1 MASYAALLQP
11 LKIKHLTI
19 RNRVMSTSHA
29 PAYGEDGMPGERY
42 QLYHEEK
49 AKGGI
54 GLTMF
59 GGSASV
65 AIDSPATPWR
75 QLALW
80 DDAIIPY
87 FQAFAER
94 VHAHG
99 AALMCQITHMGRRT
113 RWDTENWLA
122 PVSSSGVREPAHRS
136 FPKAMEDHDIR
147 RVTRAYGEAAR
158 RCRDGGLDGCEV
170 LVANH
175 LIMQFLSPRA
185 NRRSDAYG
193 GSPENRLRFAL
204 EVLGSVRAAVGEDF
218 VVGIRMTGDELAAGG
233 LDHEACLEV
242 IRRLAQSGLVDFL
255 NVSGGEVFSHMELT
269 NYIPTMAYPVAPYL
283 YLASAVR
290 RISEL
295 PVFHAGR
302 VPDIETA
309 ARAVADGHVDM
320 VGMTRPHLAD
330 PHIVKKL
337 SEGRVD
343 DIRQCVGASYCLDR
357 IYLGGE
363 ALCIQNPASGREAT
377 RPHVIPKAATS
388 RRVVVVG
395 AGPAGLEAARVS
407 AERGHAVVLFEKEA
421 ETGGQINLAARATW
435 RRSLSGISRWLDGQ
449 VKKLGVDVRLGSHA
463 GLDEVLACAP
473 EVVVIATGGR
483 PNSQVAKGAE
493 LAVSSWQ
500 ILSGAVAPAGNVLLF
515 DDQANHQGV
524 SCAEFMAQAGA
535 RVELVSPDRAIAEEL
550 GASNFSVHLRE
561 LYRAGVVLTPDT
573 RLIEISAEGNRLVAV
588 LRNEYDHGEE
598 ERAVDQVVIEHGTI
612 PEDDLYF
619 ALKPRSRNLGELDL
633 EALVAGRPQAI
644 ESNAR
649 GQFQLFRVG
658 DAVASRNIHA
668 AIYDSLRL
676 CKDL

>member
-1 MASYAALLQP
+1 VASYQALLEP
-11 LKIKHLTI
+11 LTI
-19 RNRVMSTSHA
+19 KNLTLRNRVMSTSHA
-29 PAYGEDGMPGERY
+29 PAYGDDGMPGERY

-94 VHAHG
+94 VQRHG

-147 RVTRAYGEAAR
+147 RITEAYGAAAR
-158 RCRDGGLDGCEV
+158 RCREGGLDGCEV

-175 LIMQFLSPRA
+175 LIMQFLSPRT

-193 GSPENRLRFAL
+193 GPLENRLRFAL
-204 EVLGSVRAAVGEDF
+204 EVLEAVRRAVGEDF
-218 VVGIRMTGDELAAGG
+218 VVGIRMTADEFAEGG
-233 LDHEACLEV
+233 LDHEDCMAV
-242 IRRLAQSGLVDFL
+242 IRRLATSGLVDFL

-269 NYIPTMAYPVAPYL
+269 NYIPNMAYPVAPYL

-290 RISEL
+290 QISEL
-295 PVFHAGR
+295 PVFHAAR
-302 VPDIETA
+302 IPDIETA
-309 ARAVADGHVDM
+309 ARAVAEGHVDM
-320 VGMTRPHLAD
+320 VGMTRPHMAD
-330 PHIVKKL
+330 PHIVAKL
-337 SEGRVD
+337 AEGRVD
-343 DIRQCVGASYCLDR
+343 DIRQCVGAGYCLDR
-357 IYLGGE
+357 IYLGEE
-363 ALCIQNPASGREAT
+363 ALCIQNPATGREAT
-377 RPHVIPKAATS
+377 MPHAIAKAERS

-395 AGPAGLEAARVS
+395 AGPAGLEAAR
-407 AERGHAVVLFEKEA
+407 AAAARGHVVVLFEKES
-421 ETGGQINLAARATW
+421 ESGGQINLAARATW
-435 RRSLSGISRWLDGQ
+435 RQSLSGISRWLDGQ
-449 VKKLGVDVRLGSHA
+449 VRKLGVEMRLGAKAS
-463 GLDEVLACAP
+463 LDDVLACEP

-483 PNSQVAKGAE
+483 PNTDVAKGAE
-493 LAVSSWQ
+493 LAVSSWE
-500 ILSGAVAPAGNVLLF
+500 ILSGAVAPAETVLLF
-515 DDQANHQGV
+515 DDQGGHQGA
-524 SCAEFMAQAGA
+524 SCAEFMARAGA
-535 RVELVSPDRAIAEEL
+535 RVEIVSPDRAIADEL
-550 GASNFSVHLRE
+550 GNTNFATHLRE

-573 RLIEISAEGNRLVAV
+573 RLVEIGHEGNRLVAV
-588 LRNEYDHGEE
+588 LRNEYDQGEE
-598 ERAVDQVVIEHGTI
+598 ERAVDQVVIEHGTV
-612 PEDDLYF
+612 PDDDLYF
-619 ALKPRSRNLGELDL
+619 ALKPHSRNLGEVDL

-644 ESNAR
+644 ESNPDGR
-649 GQFQLFRVG
+649 FQLFRVG